1 MSVESRLA
9 YCAYGRHSVPRNET
23 TTRLVKGISRRVCTE
38 CEKELAPI
46 EEATVTTTAAE
57 EPLAKDITI
66 GDKYRPAMEIQTKEE
81 ADAYFQKLVEHMV
94 VRGHTRPEAERIER
108 SNLGYFAGYYGEE
121 TRERVERL
129 FDCEHPIFGKFA
141 KYGSPTFEEALNR
154 GIKAGTG
161 EAPILG

>member
-1 MSVESRLA
+1 MSRSKDYWGFCAVGGHTVPRSETTSRLV
-9 YCAYGRHSVPRNET
+9 GDISF
-23 TTRLVKGISRRVCTE
+23 LVCNHCNTGGIVE
-38 CEKELAPI
+38 QAA
-46 EEATVTTTAAE
+46 EAT
-57 EPLAKDITI
+57 PLAKDITI
-66 GDKYRPAMEIQTKEE
+66 GDKYRPAMEIQTQEE

-108 SNLGYFAGYYGEE
+108 SNLGYFAGYYGED

-129 FDCEHPIFGKFA
+129 FNCEHPIFGKFA
-141 KYGSPTFEEALNR
+141 VYGSPTFKEALER